1 MKRLAAILT
10 MIALLILPGTTLGHG
25 HEEVGDLTVVIGMI
39 GEPVVVGQ
47 KSGVEVSLK
56 RGEIPVEGATLTAEV
71 SIGELRESF
80 ELEPAWNRPG
90 WYKVD
95 FIPTVPGAY
104 TIVLTGDAE
113 GTAIDLEM
121 TAGPETF
128 SEVAA
133 AGDVSFPLPLPDPS
147 VTATLARQAD
157 DRAAFAL
164 LLGGVAI
171 ALGLAGALRRRS

>member
-1 MKRLAAILT
+1 MRRLAAILT
-10 MIALLILPGTTLGHG
+10 MIALLILPGTTLAHG
-25 HEEVGDLTVVIGMI
+25 DKEVGDLTVVIGMI
-39 GEPVVVGQ
+39 GEPVVAGQ
-47 KSGVEVSLK
+47 KSGIEVAIR
-56 RGEIPVEGATLTAEV
+56 RGETPVEGATLAVEV

-80 ELEPAWNRPG
+80 DLEPAWNRPG

-104 TIVLTGDAE
+104 TVVLTGDVE

-128 SEVAA
+128 SEVVA

-147 VTATLARQAD
+147 GTATLARQAD

>member
-1 MKRLAAILT
+1 MRRLAAALMT
-10 MIALLILPGTTLGHG
+10 IALLMLPATTLAHG
-25 HEEVGDLTVVIGMI
+25 DEQVGDLTVVIGMI

-47 KSGVEVSLK
+47 KSGIEVALR
-56 RGEIPVEGATLTAEV
+56 RGETPIEGATLSVEV

-80 ELEPAWNRPG
+80 ELEPAYGRPG

-104 TIVLTGDAE
+104 TVALTGEVAGE
-113 GTAIDLEM
+113 PIDLEM

-133 AGDVSFPLPLPDPS
+133 AGDVSFPVPLPDPS
-147 VTATLARQAD
+147 VTAALARQAD
-157 DRAAFAL
+157 DRAVFAL
-164 LLGGVAI
+164 VLAGVAI
-171 ALGLAGALRRRS
+171 ALGVTAVLRRRS